1 MWDLKQ
7 RKPLLKKNPQND
19 EEGPK
24 ADLNHAFGNECL
36 WSDGAIAT
44 QLSPL
49 QLAVIGNPI
58 SCVPAG
64 DVMLWSV

>member
-1 MWDLKQ
+1 MMKRVQKLTSITRLGMNAYEVTVQ
-7 RKPLLKKNPQND
+7 
-19 EEGPK
+19 
-24 ADLNHAFGNECL
+24 
-36 WSDGAIAT
+36 

-64 DVMLWSV
+64 DVML